1 MAMKNWQDVWQRLC
15 SGHHVVL
22 RRAERIPPPDLGLLR
37 LASVD
42 CAAFPEPRGTLE
54 EARRQIDA
62 QLETSP
68 IIDAGARRLRA
79 GLRRHLLGEDPEQ
92 IDVSR
97 YEDAFARVVGAAE
110 RPMALLLRG
119 VDRADPQSIEML
131 VRLFAGQHKPKWP
144 LLISFERRHPSGA
157 ARLLLEQLER
167 VLPANAFWHEAGI
180 ADGGSAAV
188 SELLTR
194 TSSGTLRILRAAAA
208 MGDRFEIEVVGH
220 LLGLDELTV
229 LDAVQEA
236 LDLGLSLEDRGQGVF
251 RFDPSVAAA
260 LREQTLPALTR
271 AWRERL
277 AERFGG
283 TPAPGEAVDAE
294 PSAAPGATALANRAS
309 ELAWPESAPPG
320 SLAQAPSTGSA
331 ANPPPTDSPVTPQEA
346 RECFE
351 VPAGLAALPG
361 DPRTD
366 AWWQRLNA
374 AAMNAVADGA
384 AHGGERAAASAEPR
398 PMGPS
403 GAAPSGV
410 ARPEPKAAESFGAA
424 ELRDSRCERELA
436 AAERLALLGQHEQA
450 LASSARALALADAVD
465 DRERQRVLRARALL
479 MIGQSRW
486 QYRGPAA
493 ASLELALEPLAQARE
508 LVSSDEPPELSAQIA
523 AMIANVCYDLGTPEA
538 LERALVELTRASQVL
553 LAAERPLDAARLL
566 NDEAA
571 LWVKIGDPARAHY
584 LLARSRE
591 IFGKAANCCPAAQ
604 SELLETEHLLARLV
618 LHASARPGRERE
630 AVRLAIPH
638 ALAAEQG
645 YRELEDQRQLG
656 RVWETLG
663 RLELRLGR
671 LDEAAQRLEDAQRL
685 QRQIGDGIGLAR
697 SSGAM
702 SEVFIEAR
710 DYPRALSNLAESIA
724 VNSEKGSGAGL
735 QFNLASLRKLEQQL
749 PDGLLPEAHA
759 LGQRLVSALS
769 VS

>member
-1 MAMKNWQDVWQRLC
+1 
-15 SGHHVVL
+15 
-22 RRAERIPPPDLGLLR
+22 
-37 LASVD
+37 
-42 CAAFPEPRGTLE
+42 
-54 EARRQIDA
+54 
-62 QLETSP
+62 
-68 IIDAGARRLRA
+68 
-79 GLRRHLLGEDPEQ
+79 
-92 IDVSR
+92 VSR

-119 VDRADPQSIEML
+119 VDRADPRSIEML

-144 LLISFERRHPSGA
+144 LLISFERRHPSGV

-167 VLPANAFWHEAGI
+167 VLPAEAFWHEAGI
-180 ADGGSAAV
+180 GDGGSAAV

-229 LDAVQEA
+229 LDGIQEA

-251 RFDPSVAAA
+251 RFDPSVAAV

-283 TPAPGEAVDAE
+283 TPAPGEAVDAQ
-294 PSAAPGATALANRAS
+294 PSSAAPGTTALANGAS
-309 ELAWPESAPPG
+309 ELGWSESAPPG
-320 SLAQAPSTGSA
+320 SLAHAPSTGSA
-331 ANPPPTDSPVTPQEA
+331 SNPPPTDAPVTPREA

-374 AAMNAVADGA
+374 AAMHAHAGGA
-384 AHGGERAAASAEPR
+384 SPGGERAAASEPR
-398 PMGPS
+398 LMVLS
-403 GAAPSGV
+403 GAAQSGV
-410 ARPEPKAAESFGAA
+410 AGPEPKAADGPGAA
-424 ELRDSRCERELA
+424 ELGDGRCERELA

-450 LASSARALALADAVD
+450 LASSALALALADSVD
-465 DRERQRVLRARALL
+465 DPERQRVLRARALL

-493 ASLELALEPLAQARE
+493 ASSLELALEPLAQARE
-508 LVSSDEPPELSAQIA
+508 LVANDEPPELSAQIA

-571 LWVKIGDPARAHY
+571 LWVKIGDPVRAHY

-591 IFGKAANCCPAAQ
+591 VFGKVADGYPAARH
-604 SELLETEHLLARLV
+604 ELLETEHLLARLV

-630 AVRLAIPH
+630 AVYLAIQH

-645 YRELEDQRQLG
+645 YRELKDERELA

-697 SSGAM
+697 SSSAM
-702 SEVFIEAR
+702 SDVFVEAR
-710 DYPRALSNLAESIA
+710 DYPRALSNLGESITL
-724 VNSEKGSGAGL
+724 NSEKGSGAGL
-735 QFNLASLRKLEQQL
+735 QTNLASLRKIEGQL
-749 PDGLLPEAHA
+749 PDGLLPEARA
-759 LGQRLVSALS
+759 LGQRLVRALT